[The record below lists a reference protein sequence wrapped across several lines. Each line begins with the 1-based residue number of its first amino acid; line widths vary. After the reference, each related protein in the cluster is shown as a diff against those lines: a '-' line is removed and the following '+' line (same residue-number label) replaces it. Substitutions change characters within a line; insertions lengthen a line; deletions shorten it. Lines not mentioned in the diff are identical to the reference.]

1 MSPLAWLGRSALE
14 PRVNNMVQ
22 RLLIALLIPAALVV
36 AAPRGQAQ
44 RVVKRIASECP
55 MGYIDMGNGKCSALG
70 LMTYTLRPAMGE
82 DCPAGWMDVG
92 GGYCRRD

>member
-1 MSPLAWLGRSALE
+1 MSPLAWLGRSALS

-22 RLLIALLIPAALVV
+22 RLLMALLIPAALVA

-44 RVVKRIASECP
+44 RVVKRIANECP

-70 LMTYTLRPAMGE
+70 LMTYTLRPAM
-82 DCPAGWMDVG
+82 DKPCPSGWLSIG
-92 GGYCRRD
+92 GGYCRRE